1 MKKIF
6 TLLCTAVALLGYSSA
21 QAQSFTMER
30 DTVFFTCTSAT
41 LQNIYD
47 TVAPASG
54 PVTVK
59 WNVVGTNFPADWQ
72 AVSGICDNNNCFN
85 LSGAGGLWPAG
96 TIKTS
101 MAYPVAGANHDFHLQ
116 FNASGITSSG
126 TYYVRTR
133 LYNSS
138 TLGDTTYATF
148 VVTANAPN
156 GVTNISRSNEELS
169 LYPNPATTEINL
181 VYGGSADVK
190 TVSIYNII
198 GKLMSVYRISG
209 NSANMS
215 LENMPGGIYFVR
227 LADAQGQ
234 IVATRKFTK
243 Q

>member
-6 TLLCTAVALLGYSSA
+6 ILLTSAVALLGYTNSN
-21 QAQSFTMER
+21 AQSFVMER
-30 DTVFFTCTSAT
+30 DTAFFTSTSAT

-47 TVAPASG
+47 TVAPIGSAISL
-54 PVTVK
+54 K
-59 WNVVGTNFPADWQ
+59 WNVVATNFPADWLS
-72 AVSGICDNNNCFN
+72 VSGICDNNNCYN
-85 LSGAGGLWPAG
+85 LSGTGGLWPAG
-96 TIKTS
+96 TMKTS
-101 MAYPVAGANHDFHLQ
+101 MSYPVAGTNHDYHLQ
-116 FNASGITSSG
+116 FNASAITTSG

-133 LYNSS
+133 LYNSATS
-138 TLGDTTYATF
+138 GDTTYATF
-148 VVTANAPN
+148 MVTANAPS
-156 GVTNISRSNEELS
+156 GVSNVSRSNEELS
-169 LYPNPATTEINL
+169 LYPNPATSEINL
-181 VYGGSADVK
+181 VYGGTADVK

-227 LADAQGQ
+227 LADTQGQ

>member
-6 TLLCTAVALLGYSSA
+6 TLLCSAVALLGYSNANA
-21 QAQSFTMER
+21 QTFTMER
-30 DTVFFTCTSAT
+30 DTAFFTSTSAT

-47 TVAPASG
+47 TVAPMGSA
-54 PVTVK
+54 VALK
-59 WNVVGTNFPADWQ
+59 WNVVSSNFPADWLS
-72 AVSGICDNNNCFN
+72 ASGICDNNNCYSFN
-85 LSGAGGLWPAG
+85 GPTGLWPAG
-96 TIKTS
+96 TMKTS
-101 MAYPVAGANHDFHLQ
+101 SSYPVAGANHDFHLQ
-116 FNASGITSSG
+116 FNASGITTSG

-133 LYNSS
+133 LYNSATS
-138 TLGDTTYATF
+138 GDTAYATF
-148 VVTANAPN
+148 MITASAPS
-156 GVTNISRSNEELS
+156 GVSNVNRSNEDLS
-169 LYPNPATTEINL
+169 LYPNPATSEINL
-181 VYGGSADVK
+181 VYGGTADVK

-198 GKLMSVYRISG
+198 GKLMSVYRVNG